1 MIFKSRNKVSADFSM
16 ASMTDLVF
24 LLLIFFMLTANSPN
38 ALDLLL
44 PKAQGKSTNTQ
55 TVSLSIKKDLT
66 YFIDGKQIALENIE
80 NELVRKLSNQETP
93 TILLRVEETVPI
105 EKAVTVMDLANRHK
119 FKIILGVR
127 PKC

>member
-55 TVSLSIKKDLT
+55 TVSLSIKKDMT

-127 PKC
+127 PK